1 MTVREAMAER
11 AEKRKAAS
19 LKAKQEAMATARAL
33 KPEPEKKPFDE
44 AAAQA
49 EFDALDSRAL
59 TVWMIG
65 CRKEPSGH
73 VGGAMMLNA
82 DWLKAEQASFARS
95 GITVEIA
102 ENPLKKGEF
111 ALVRSVAREKE
122 TK

>member
-19 LKAKQEAMATARAL
+19 IKAKQEAMAAARSL
-33 KPEPEKKPFDE
+33 KPEQPFDE

-49 EFDALDSRAL
+49 EFDALDSLAL

-73 VGGAMMLNA
+73 VGGGMMLNA
-82 DWLKAEQASFARS
+82 DWLKAEQARFARS
-95 GITVEIA
+95 NVKVEIA
-102 ENPLKKGEF
+102 ENPLKRGEF
-111 ALVRSVAREKE
+111 ALVRSA
-122 TK
+122 

>member
-1 MTVREAMAER
+1 MDAR
-11 AEKRKAAS
+11 AEKRKAES
-19 LKAKQEAMATARAL
+19 RKAKQESIATARAL
-33 KPEPEKKPFDE
+33 KPEPGKKPFDE

-49 EFDALDSRAL
+49 EFAALDSRAL
-59 TVWMIG
+59 TVWMSGGI
-65 CRKEPSGH
+65 KSPSGH
-73 VGGAMMLNA
+73 VGGGMMSYS

-95 GITVEIA
+95 GVTVEIA

>member
-33 KPEPEKKPFDE
+33 KPEPGNTPFDE

-49 EFDALDSRAL
+49 EFADLDSRAL

-65 CRKEPSGH
+65 CRSAPSGH

-95 GITVEIA
+95 GVTVEIA

-111 ALVRSVAREKE
+111 ALVRSVR
-122 TK
+122 T

>member
-1 MTVREAMAER
+1 MTVREAMAAR

-19 LKAKQEAMATARAL
+19 IKAKQEAMAAARAL
-33 KPEPEKKPFDE
+33 KPEPGNTPVDE

-59 TVWMIG
+59 TVWMNG
-65 CRKEPSGH
+65 LSKAPSGH

-95 GITVEIA
+95 GVKVEIA
-102 ENPLKKGEF
+102 ENPLKKGVF
-111 ALVRSVAREKE
+111 ALVRSA
-122 TK
+122 

>member
-1 MTVREAMAER
+1 MTIREGMAAR
-11 AEKRKAAS
+11 ADTRKSA
-19 LKAKQEAMATARAL
+19 LRKAKQTAIATARAL
-33 KPEPEKKPFDE
+33 KPDPGKPPVDE
-44 AAAQA
+44 AAAKA
-49 EFDALDSRAL
+49 EFAALDTLAL

-73 VGGAMMLNA
+73 VGGAMMRNA

-95 GITVEIA
+95 GINVEIA

>member
-1 MTVREAMAER
+1 MTAREAMDAR
-11 AEKRKAAS
+11 AEKRKAES
-19 LKAKQEAMATARAL
+19 RKAKQESIATARAL
-33 KPEPEKKPFDE
+33 KPEPGKKPFDE

-49 EFDALDSRAL
+49 EFAALDSRAL
-59 TVWMIG
+59 TVWMSGGI
-65 CRKEPSGH
+65 KSPSGH
-73 VGGAMMLNA
+73 VGGGMMSYS

-95 GITVEIA
+95 GVTVEIA

>member
-82 DWLKAEQASFARS
+82 DWLKAEQASFERS
-95 GITVEIA
+95 GINVEIA

-111 ALVRSVAREKE
+111 ALVRSA
-122 TK
+122 